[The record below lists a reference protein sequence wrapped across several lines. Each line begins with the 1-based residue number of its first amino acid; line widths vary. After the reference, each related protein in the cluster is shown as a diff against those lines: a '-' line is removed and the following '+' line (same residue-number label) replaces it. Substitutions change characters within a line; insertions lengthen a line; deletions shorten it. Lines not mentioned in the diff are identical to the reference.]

1 MEIDAGLLWTAM
13 SHQGGN
19 DGKIDAAIHQMRS
32 EAMSQRSGC
41 DVGGQISS
49 CCSGADNRAYVL
61 YAQSPF
67 TNVRP
72 EQWAAFSALQ
82 QIGKQFRED
91 GLWNRNR
98 ARPFALRCQDQEFVA
113 LTIYMR
119 HVKRAQFVRA

>member
-1 MEIDAGLLWTAM
+1 MEINAGLLWTAM

-32 EAMSQRSGC
+32 EAVPQRSRC
-41 DVGGQISS
+41 DVGRQISS
-49 CCSGADNRAYVL
+49 GCSGAHNLAYVI
-61 YAQSPF
+61 YSESTF

-72 EQWAAFSALQ
+72 EQWTAFSALQ

-91 GLWNRNR
+91 GLWNGNR
-98 ARPFALRCQDQEFVA
+98 ARPVALRCQDQQFVA

-119 HVKRAQFVRA
+119 YVKRAQFVRA